1 MKLHIK
7 KNNGDQEKQCRK
19 SKILKAMAIKKRNV
33 SARNLTSRI
42 PLSLDFYMHET
53 SRIPLSIWI
62 SNCMLKK
69 AKIPAFV
76 TAA

>member
-1 MKLHIK
+1 MRLHIK

-19 SKILKAMAIKKRNV
+19 YKILKAMAIKKSNV
-33 SARNLTSRI
+33 STTDLTSRI

-69 AKIPAFV
+69 ANIPAFV
-76 TAA
+76 TTA